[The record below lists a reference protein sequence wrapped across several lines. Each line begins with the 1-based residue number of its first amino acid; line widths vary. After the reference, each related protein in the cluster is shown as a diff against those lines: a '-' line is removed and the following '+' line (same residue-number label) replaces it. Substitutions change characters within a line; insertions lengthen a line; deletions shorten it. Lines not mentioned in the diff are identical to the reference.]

1 MDEPSPSQTPAETY
15 VGQPV
20 ERFEDAALLTGR
32 ARYADD
38 IPVPQGTLHAAIVR
52 SPHASAR
59 IVNVDASQALAM
71 AGVTAVLTG
80 DDIRS
85 HSDPFLVV
93 VKQPIDQWSLAV
105 ERTRYVGEPVCV
117 VVADDRYIAEDAAE
131 LVIIDYAPE
140 KPVIRPG
147 DAVAEGAAL
156 VHEAMGS
163 NLVSDREFTYGD
175 PDQAFADADSTV
187 ALEISYPRN
196 SLTPME
202 CFVVV
207 AEYLVDEDSFDVMSH
222 FQGPFTTHPVMAR
235 ALRVPGPRFR
245 LRTPPNSG
253 GSFGV
258 KQSVFPYIVLMS
270 VASKIIGR
278 PVKWVED
285 RLEHLVAANSAPNRD
300 IRIEAAVKSDGTV
313 LALRIEQ
320 LDDYG
325 AFLRSPMPGPLYRM
339 HGSMTGAYDVA
350 NIKITNKL
358 ILTNKAPAGL
368 VRGFGGPQIYYGLE
382 RLMQR
387 VAVELDLDPLEVITR
402 NLIPAGS
409 FPYKAAAGGLYDS
422 GDYPEAVARAVDEGG
437 LEALKQRRDAARK
450 DGKIYGIGYAAIV
463 EPGMS
468 NMGYLS
474 AILPAEE
481 RARIGHKD
489 GAVSMATVAVDPL
502 GAVSVT
508 SDTTPQGQGHM
519 TVLAQIV
526 ADRLGLRPSDIKV
539 NTELDTQKDAWSIAA
554 GTYSCRFSPGTAVAS
569 QLAANK
575 VRDKLATIA
584 SQYLNASPENIEF
597 AKGTLFDRNNPENS
611 LKFGRVAG
619 AVHWAPNSLP
629 QDMEHGIRETGV
641 WSPPELSAPDDQDR
655 VNTSLTYGFV
665 FDYCGIEIDP
675 VTAQVR
681 IDKYVTMHDA
691 GTLLNPLIAKGQILG
706 SFVQGLGAALYEE
719 FVYGEDGS
727 FLTGTFADYLV
738 PTANETPSPVI
749 LHMESPSP
757 FTPLGAKGLAEG
769 NCMSTPVCIANAVAD
784 ALGVRDITLPLTPT
798 RIGEM
803 LFGDEPPAPEI
814 TPESTETPQ
823 VRSTGRGHELSG
835 KGSVLVPAASQ
846 DVWRVIL
853 DAERLAAIIPGCRRL
868 EMISDNHYIAD
879 ITLGIGPVRGRFA
892 ASVEFADLAPPQSL
906 TLKGKLSGPLGS
918 SAGQGQV
925 QLAEVEG
932 GCEVTYDYGLTI
944 TGKVAAVGG
953 RMLDGAARAL
963 IAEFFVALVAEFGG
977 APAELTWWR
986 RILHAIGVLR

>member
-1 MDEPSPSQTPAETY
+1 MDEPSASQTPAETY

-59 IVNVDASQALAM
+59 IKAIDGRAALAM
-71 AGVTAVLTG
+71 AGVAAVLTG
-80 DDIRS
+80 DDIRAQ
-85 HSDPFLVV
+85 SDPFLVV

-105 ERTRYVGEPVCV
+105 DRTRYVGEPVAIV
-117 VVADDRYIAEDAAE
+117 IADDRYIAEDAAE
-131 LVIIDYAPE
+131 LVTVDYAPE
-140 KPVIRPG
+140 APVIHPA
-147 DAVAEGAAL
+147 DAVADDAAL

-163 NLVSDREFTYGD
+163 NVVSDRECTDGD
-175 PDQAFADADSTV
+175 PDKAFADADRTV
-187 ALEISYPRN
+187 TLEVSYPRN
-196 SLTPME
+196 SLTPIE

-207 AEYLVDEDSFDVMSH
+207 AEYLVDEDSYDVMSH
-222 FQGPFTTHPVMAR
+222 FQGPYTTHPVMAR
-235 ALRVPGPRFR
+235 ALRVPGTRFR

-258 KQSVFPYIVLMS
+258 KQSVFPYIVLMG
-270 VASKIIGR
+270 VASKIIGK

-300 IRIEAAVKSDGTV
+300 LRLEAAVKSDGTV
-313 LALRIEQ
+313 LGLRIEQ
-320 LDDYG
+320 VDDYG

-339 HGSMTGAYDVA
+339 HGAMTGAYDVA

-358 ILTNKAPAGL
+358 ILTNKTPAGL

-387 VAVELDLDPLEVITR
+387 VAVELDMDPLDVIAK
-402 NLIPAGS
+402 NLIPAGA
-409 FPYKAAAGGLYDS
+409 FPYQAAAGGLYDS
-422 GDYPEAVARAVDEGG
+422 GNYPEAVARAVSEGG
-437 LEALKQRRDAARK
+437 LEALKARRDAARAE
-450 DGKIYGIGYAAIV
+450 GKLYGIGYAAIV

-468 NMGYLS
+468 NLGYLS

-481 RARIGHKD
+481 RARVGHKD
-489 GAVSMATVAVDPL
+489 GAVSFATVAVDPL

-508 SDTTPQGQGHM
+508 SDATPQGQGHM

-526 ADRLGLRPSDIKV
+526 ADRLGLRPKDIKV

-569 QLAANK
+569 HLAANK
-575 VRDKLATIA
+575 VRDKLAKIA

-597 AKGTLFDRNNPENS
+597 AKGTIFDRSNPENA

-641 WSPPELSAPDDQDR
+641 WSPPQLTAPDDQDR

-675 VTAQVR
+675 ATAQVR

-719 FVYGEDGS
+719 FIYGEDGS

-738 PTANETPSPVI
+738 PTANEAPEPVI

-769 NCMSTPVCIANAVAD
+769 NCMSTPVCVANAVAD
-784 ALGVRDITLPLTPT
+784 ALGVRDITLPLTPS

-803 LFGDEPPAPEI
+803 MFGDEPPAPESAEAPST
-814 TPESTETPQ
+814 TPRVESTG
-823 VRSTGRGHELSG
+823 SGHELSG
-835 KGSVLVPAASQ
+835 KGSMVVVAAAA

-853 DAERLAAIIPGCRRL
+853 DPDRLAAIIPGCHSL
-868 EMISDNHYIAD
+868 ETVAKNQYHAD
-879 ITLGIGPVRGRFA
+879 ITLGVGPVRGRFTA
-892 ASVEFADLAPPQSL
+892 DVGFANLDPPHSL
-906 TLKGKLSGPLGS
+906 TLKGGLDGPLGC
-918 SAGQGQV
+918 SAGQGHV
-925 QLAEVEG
+925 RLAEVEG
-932 GCEVTYDYGLTI
+932 GCEVSYDYSLTI
-944 TGKVAAVGG
+944 SGKVAAVGG
-953 RMLDGAARAL
+953 RMLVGASRVV
-963 IAEFFVALVAEFGG
+963 IAQFFQALVAELGGG
-977 APAELTWWR
+977 AAKLTWWR
-986 RILHAIGVLR
+986 RLLRALGVMQ